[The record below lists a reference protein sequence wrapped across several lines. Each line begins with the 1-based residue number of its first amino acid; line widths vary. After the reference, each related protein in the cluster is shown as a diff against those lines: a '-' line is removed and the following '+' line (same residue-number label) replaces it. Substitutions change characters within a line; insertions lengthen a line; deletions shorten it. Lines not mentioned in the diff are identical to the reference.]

1 MKNVILVGR
10 QDKILEVPSEKW
22 LEHLEHA
29 QQHPS
34 GRLDFMTPEHH
45 VVRNFAVSELP
56 RNHGLPLKAED
67 IAQRLSLSLATVK
80 SILNDL
86 QENLF
91 FLVLNP
97 AGEVC
102 WAFPVTAE
110 KTPHRLSFSTGERIY
125 AA

>member
-1 MKNVILVGR
+1 MKDVILVGR

-22 LEHLEHA
+22 LEHLEHTR
-29 QQHPS
+29 QHPS
-34 GRLDFMTPEHH
+34 GRLDFMTPEHR

-56 RNHGLPLKAED
+56 RNYGLPLKAED

-86 QENLF
+86 QENQF

-97 AGEVC
+97 AGEVS

-110 KTPHRLSFSTGERIY
+110 KTPHRLSFSTGERTY